1 MEECEIMKKENMR
14 AIVVDDHPVFRIGII
29 KLIRKE
35 IGIKHIDE
43 AGNTHEA
50 LSKFEENNY
59 DYAIIDISLSGVSGL
74 ELTKIVKERYPHLSV
89 LVVSMY
95 DEEIYA
101 KRALDAGANGY
112 IMKRALPSD
121 MLEALRQFFN
131 GKIYVSKS
139 IGEKLLMGMLK
150 KEYAEKKNPIDT
162 LSNRE
167 FEVFQ
172 LLGEGLKPMQI
183 ADELNLSVQT
193 IETYKHHIKGKLN
206 INNSFE
212 LRKFAINWITSNRL

>member
-1 MEECEIMKKENMR
+1 MKLIKKETPR
-14 AIVVDDHPVFRIGII
+14 VIVVDDHPVFRIGII

-50 LSKFEENNY
+50 LSKLDAGTYN
-59 DYAIIDISLSGVSGL
+59 YAIIDISLNGVSGL
-74 ELTKIVKERYPHLSV
+74 ELTKIVKERYPQLSV

-112 IMKRALPSD
+112 IMKRSMPSE
-121 MLEALRQFFN
+121 MLEALRQFFD
-131 GKIYVSKS
+131 GKIYVSKQ

-150 KEYAEKKNPIDT
+150 RENIEKKDPIDT

-172 LLGEGLKPMQI
+172 LIGEGLKPVQI

-193 IETYKHHIKGKLN
+193 IETYKHHIKGKLH

-212 LRKFAINWITSNRL
+212 LRKYAINWITSNRL